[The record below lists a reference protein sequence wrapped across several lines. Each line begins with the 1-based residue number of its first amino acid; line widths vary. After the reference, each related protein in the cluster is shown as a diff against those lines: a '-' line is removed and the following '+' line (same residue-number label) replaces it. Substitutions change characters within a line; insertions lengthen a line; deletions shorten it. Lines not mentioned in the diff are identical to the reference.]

1 MAILLSMGNV
11 QRVIVYGDSVAL
23 AGITASLA
31 LDPECEVIGHTMT
44 VDRQELCMLQPD
56 VVIYELDAVRPEFP
70 YMLSRELPGLLL
82 VGIDVETNRVFLWAG
97 QQVKVLSSQGL
108 AEIIHQAT
116 FLYPYRTTEAHIVPF
131 DGGQS

>member
-1 MAILLSMGNV
+1 MAILRSMGNV

-23 AGITASLA
+23 AGIKASLV
-31 LDPECEVIGHTMT
+31 LDPKCEVIGRSITI
-44 VDRQELCMLQPD
+44 DEQELCMLQPD
-56 VVIYELDAVRPEFP
+56 VVIFEAGAVRPEFP
-70 YMLSRELPGLLL
+70 YTLSVELPGLLL
-82 VGIDVETNRVFLWAG
+82 IGIDVETNRVFLWAG

-116 FLYPYRTTEAHIVPF
+116 FLCPYRTTSAHTVPF